1 LNYLGY
7 TFAEMSVKLDEAEH
21 LIRSAL
27 EIEPDDGFYIDS
39 LGWVFYQRGDYH
51 RAVEHLERA
60 VELSGDD
67 PTVVEHLGDAYER
80 LSQPAAALR
89 GYRDALA
96 RARENPQIE
105 RLKGKIHVLQGA
117 VGARP
122 DGAPL

>member
-1 LNYLGY
+1 
-7 TFAEMSVKLDEAEH
+7 VKLDEAEH
-21 LIRSAL
+21 LIRTAL

-89 GYRDALA
+89 VYRDALA
-96 RARENPQIE
+96 RAHENPQIE
-105 RLKGKIHVLQGA
+105 RLKGKIHGLQGS
-117 VGARP
+117 GRP